1 MSCTVCVRLPVNDP
15 CAVAPVRVGA
25 DVILYFHMS
34 PADRIGLGASAR
46 TLGGRS
52 TSILAEMM
60 SRRVACFF
68 TAVNRDN
75 PVQGIEGGE
84 VLRFSLS
91 RVGIPYFR
99 CHT

>member
-1 MSCTVCVRLPVNDP
+1 MNHP

-25 DVILYFHMS
+25 EVILYFHMS

-60 SRRVACFF
+60 SRRMACFF
-68 TAVNRDN
+68 MAVNRDN
-75 PVQGIEGGE
+75 PVQEIEG
-84 VLRFSLS
+84 
-91 RVGIPYFR
+91 
-99 CHT
+99 